1 MESPFCTNNPNRYAT
16 VGEKC
21 AQGQF
26 PCSAYPFLPTKQPS
40 SSAEKTHSPVLL
52 RESLSSE
59 DLPLQKGCPNHFLHI
74 RLITSPKGEKNNK
87 RVCLLVSFSLQFLP
101 SLSHFQTQVSA
112 LLCPSCLK
120 CVLTLSA
127 PDSRVRPPC
136 LRCNGSSV
144 PYSQTATCVPLTDE
158 GLCVCVAS
166 DTRCPRYWK
175 IIIRFVC
182 VCVYFPDNHSGRACW
197 YSSVVP
203 GVTGSR
209 ITAQEITIIL
219 SPKCTQASTCTPV
232 FGERANNANNTLI
245 FLIRQKW
252 HLGLGCKSDLL
263 YYLKQE
269 PNPI

>member
-1 MESPFCTNNPNRYAT
+1 MCPGTISLLSIPLSTYKTTIIKCWENPFTCAVERKSLIWRSP
-16 VGEKC
+16 
-21 AQGQF
+21 
-26 PCSAYPFLPTKQPS
+26 
-40 SSAEKTHSPVLL
+40 SAERLPQ
-52 RESLSSE
+52 SLPAHPSY
-59 DLPLQKGCPNHFLHI
+59 HFA
-74 RLITSPKGEKNNK
+74 KWEKNNK

-127 PDSRVRPPC
+127 PDGRVRPPC

-144 PYSQTATCVPLTDE
+144 PYSQPATCVPLTDE

-182 VCVYFPDNHSGRACW
+182 VCVYVPDNHSGRACW

-232 FGERANNANNTLI
+232 FGERANNANDTLI

-263 YYLKQE
+263 YYLKPE